1 MWIKIEGGGRK
12 GSQTMCIGIFLKFL
26 GLFNGMFGHFN
37 LYLVFGLF
45 LPKREK
51 KKTIP
56 FPQ

>member
-1 MWIKIEGGGRK
+1 MWIKIEGGGEERE
-12 GSQTMCIGIFLKFL
+12 SDNVYRYFLKFL

-37 LYLVFGLF
+37 LYLEFGLF

-51 KKTIP
+51 KITIP